1 MTEVDYSDLGFPTPG
16 DGLVNPYDEDG
27 YCEFCG
33 NGHWKFH
40 APWCQWRDA
49 VDAVLSLRIWL

>member
-1 MTEVDYSDLGFPTPG
+1 MTVDYSDLGFPVPTSMIDPF
-16 DGLVNPYDEDG
+16 DEDG

-40 APWCQWRDA
+40 APWCVWADIRDA
-49 VDAVLSLRIWL
+49 VLHCLLNWTV

>member
-1 MTEVDYSDLGFPTPG
+1 MADVDYSDLGFPVPE

-33 NGHWKFH
+33 NGRWKFH
-40 APWCQWRDA
+40 GPWCQWANA
-49 VDAVLSLRIWL
+49 VEAILSLRFWP